1 MPARFWKSKGVV
13 NEDNRN
19 KQHKRRDREVYPVR
33 AFHHALIGAGYKCL
47 VIDADASNNSLSFY
61 MDDSAGLEI
70 IQGRTI
76 FDLFLGAKAEDCA
89 IRIRDNLTLIRG
101 DVRLNEFRSTDSLK
115 WLKRALQG
123 QPYDFCIIDTSPTYD
138 NIIGNVLTASDVLLI
153 PIQQDIF
160 SYQAL
165 KYQFE
170 KLADL
175 ELDNLDTH
183 VIFTQF
189 EKPLNDNQGTYRNQI
204 TNMFLENEIF
214 KPFINPKH
222 LSRSSVYRKYINRR
236 NYRLSSNAETQKGF
250 DEVQDLLQS
259 VLGVTVKEAI

>member
-1 MPARFWKSKGVV
+1 VKTIAINSIKGGTGKSSLSVIFV
-13 NEDNRN
+13 N
-19 KQHKRRDREVYPVR
+19 
-33 AFHHALIGAGYKCL
+33 ALTGAGFRCL

-61 MDDSAGLEI
+61 FSDNETQSLE
-70 IQGRTI
+70 QGKTI
-76 FDLFLGAKAEDCA
+76 FNLFMGEKVQDCV
-89 IRIRDNLTLIRG
+89 IKVNEKLDLIRG

-115 WLKRALQG
+115 RLKRALLG
-123 QPYDFCIIDTSPTYD
+123 PDYDYCVIDTSPTYD

-175 ELDNLDTH
+175 ELDDLDTH
-183 VIFTQF
+183 VIFNAF

-204 TNMFLENEIF
+204 TNLFLEDETF
-214 KPFINPKH
+214 KPFINPNRI
-222 LSRSSVYRKYINRR
+222 SRSSMFRKYINKQ
-236 NYRLSSNAETQKGF
+236 NYRLDSKAETQKGYE
-250 DEVQDLLQS
+250 EVKSLIES
-259 VLGVTVKEAI
+259 VLGITIKDVI